1 MTGSVD
7 ISSSAEK
14 TRSLA
19 FWDNKSDLLQCC
31 PEVDDLSH
39 VLKIHVGELL
49 PIISIEELILL
60 LIHIIQFP

>member
-1 MTGSVD
+1 M
-7 ISSSAEK
+7 
-14 TRSLA
+14 
-19 FWDNKSDLLQCC
+19 LQCC

-60 LIHIIQFP
+60 LIHIIQFPQIVHDLLVSHSNGDELVLGWS